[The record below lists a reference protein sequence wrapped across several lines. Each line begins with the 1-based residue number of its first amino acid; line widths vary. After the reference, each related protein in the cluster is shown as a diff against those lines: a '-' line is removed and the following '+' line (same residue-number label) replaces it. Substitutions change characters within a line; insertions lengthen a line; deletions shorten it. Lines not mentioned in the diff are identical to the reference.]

1 MEAPKT
7 ATTIVPSSLVRL
19 FLALAVALILVNCQP
34 VAENSGR
41 VVKVKDGDSL
51 VLLEAGNKET
61 EIRLA
66 HVDAPERGQP
76 YNRVAR
82 EFLEGLVAGNTVTY
96 RIYEP
101 EDRYGRVVAE
111 VFVGDTLLVNQE
123 MVRNG
128 YAWHF
133 RRYSDDRSYARLEKQ
148 ARKARLGLWQE
159 PDPMAPWEYRAEK
172 RRGGE

>member
-7 ATTIVPSSLVRL
+7 ATTIVLLSLTRL
-19 FLALAVALILVNCQP
+19 MLALAVSIVLVQCQP
-34 VAENSGR
+34 GTENSGR

-51 VLLEAGNKET
+51 VLLEAGNRET

-82 EFLEGLVAGNTVTY
+82 EFLESLVAGNTVTY
-96 RIYEP
+96 RVYEP

-111 VFVGDTLLVNQE
+111 VFVNDTLLVNKE

-133 RRYSDDRSYARLEKQ
+133 RRYSDDRSYGRLEKQ
-148 ARKARLGLWQE
+148 ARQAGLGLWQE
-159 PDPMAPWEYRAEK
+159 PDPVAPWEYRAEK
-172 RRGGE
+172 RR